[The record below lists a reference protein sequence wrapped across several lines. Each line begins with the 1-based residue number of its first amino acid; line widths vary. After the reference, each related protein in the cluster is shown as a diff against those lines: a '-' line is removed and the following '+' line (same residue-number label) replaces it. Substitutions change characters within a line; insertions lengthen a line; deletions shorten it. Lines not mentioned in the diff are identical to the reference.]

1 MVVSKPFCSLIHFLK
16 HYDYK
21 LPKKHCI
28 FGLDVG
34 NKYIGFAMSDYR
46 YRKALTTDICFIRGK
61 NNGNID
67 EIRFK
72 LNQMCMEYKTIA
84 LVVGVP
90 TMSEQRVQDICNFM
104 ETLTQHHP
112 SLTNLYN
119 MPVLLQDETYSTFES
134 YKSMTHGKEINKNS
148 RHEIVQSMT
157 REEKEELDRISA
169 TFILQRTLDDIYT
182 QVKEHKKLLREQ
194 VKSSSKHKE

>member
-1 MVVSKPFCSLIHFLK
+1 MVSKPFCSLVQFLK

-28 FGLDVG
+28 LGLDVG
-34 NKYIGFAMSDYR
+34 SKYIGLAMSDHR

-67 EIRFK
+67 EIRLK

-90 TMSEQRVQDICNFM
+90 TMSEQKVQDICNFM
-104 ETLTQHHP
+104 ERLTQHDP

-119 MPVLLQDETYSTFES
+119 TPVLLQDETYSTFES
-134 YKSMTHGKEINKNS
+134 YKSMTHGKEINKDN
-148 RHEIVQSMT
+148 RYRIVQSMT

-169 TFILQRTLDDIYT
+169 TFILQRTLDDIYSL
-182 QVKEHKKLLREQ
+182 VKEHKKHLREQ
-194 VKSSSKHKE
+194 VKGNKE